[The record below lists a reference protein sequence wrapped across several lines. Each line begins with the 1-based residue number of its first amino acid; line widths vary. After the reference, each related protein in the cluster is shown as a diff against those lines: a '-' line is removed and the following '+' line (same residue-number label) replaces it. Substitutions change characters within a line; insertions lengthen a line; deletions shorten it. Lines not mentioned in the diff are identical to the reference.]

1 MSLISQTDRAMAIQA
16 IEFYISSLKTYHT
29 PNPEK
34 ISQYNTL
41 LNWIKLEYQKNNA
54 Q

>member
-1 MSLISQTDRAMAIQA
+1 MSLISQTDRAMAIEA
-16 IEFYISSLKTYHT
+16 IQFYISSMKTYHT
-29 PNPEK
+29 PNQDK
-34 ISQYNTL
+34 ITQYNTL